1 MRLRGFEIIS
11 SWQER
16 DIHLPQRKTAASA
29 GYDIEAAEDVT
40 VKAGSTVLA
49 ATGLKAYMQ
58 AGEVLTLNI
67 RSSMAVKHQ
76 LLLSNSVGIIDAD
89 YYNNPD
95 NEGHIMVALTNL
107 GQEDF
112 QIHKGDRIAQ
122 GIFLSY
128 LTVDADMAGVGAKR
142 QGGFGS
148 TGTGD

>member
-1 MRLRGFEIIS
+1 MRTRGFEVVS
-11 SWQER
+11 SWQGR

-29 GYDIEAAEDVT
+29 GYDIEAAENIT
-40 VKAGSTVLA
+40 VKAGGTVLVP
-49 ATGLKAYMQ
+49 TGLKAYMQ

-89 YYNNPD
+89 YYDNPD

-112 QIHKGDRIAQ
+112 PIHKGDRIAQ

-128 LTVDADMAGVGAKR
+128 LTCDDDIAGVGAQR

>member
-1 MRLRGFEIIS
+1 MRLRGFEIVS
-11 SWQER
+11 DWQ
-16 DIHLPQRKTAASA
+16 DKGIQLPQRKTAASA
-29 GYDIEAAEDVT
+29 GYDIEAAESLT
-40 VKAGSTVLA
+40 IKAGGTALVP
-49 ATGLKAYMQ
+49 TGLKAYMQ

-89 YYNNPD
+89 YYDNPD

-107 GQEDF
+107 GQADF
-112 QIHKGDRIAQ
+112 PIHKGDRIAQ

-128 LTVDADMAGVGAKR
+128 LTIDDDTAGVGAQR